1 MGAWGL
7 LIPQGVGPVP
17 ARAWVG
23 GSLDFIYGRRDS
35 AAGHGREILAFIAHQ
50 SPTRHN
56 AWFLKVLAA
65 YASMYVGDKPAAAAA
80 AREALTLTPR
90 SLDAVHWAI
99 ASQAAVPVLAWAGAQ
114 DDACDLIEQLTTAV
128 PGMFPGDFAQDAFFA
143 VAFGD
148 NPRFKVLVAHAK
160 AQAAATKL
168 ELDKV
173 P

>member
-1 MGAWGL
+1 
-7 LIPQGVGPVP
+7 
-17 ARAWVG
+17 
-23 GSLDFIYGRRDS
+23 
-35 AAGHGREILAFIAHQ
+35 
-50 SPTRHN
+50 
-56 AWFLKVLAA
+56 
-65 YASMYVGDKPAAAAA
+65 MYVGDKPAAAAA